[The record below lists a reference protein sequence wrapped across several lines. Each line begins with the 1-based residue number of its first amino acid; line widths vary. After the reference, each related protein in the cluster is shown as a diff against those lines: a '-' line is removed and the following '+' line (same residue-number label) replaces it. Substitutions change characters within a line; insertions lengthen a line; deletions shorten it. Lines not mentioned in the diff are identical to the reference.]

1 MNRKKKINQILTKK
15 SKKVKARL
23 SGNPRKPLY
32 VSKADR
38 AKLELEQQDQAA
50 TEVTASVSA

>member
-38 AKLELEQQDQAA
+38 AKLELEQQEQAA
-50 TEVTASVSA
+50 TEVTA